1 MECFRKEFSSNSAC
15 KVPEFKGLHTEGLHD
30 LLMEPSSV
38 NTMEYEEE
46 EDNNEGIVNIAAA
59 EYQHEGNERWR
70 TSYDLWLDFD
80 RRR

>member
-1 MECFRKEFSSNSAC
+1 
-15 KVPEFKGLHTEGLHD
+15 
-30 LLMEPSSV
+30 
-38 NTMEYEEE
+38 MEYEEE